1 MDANAALAVI
11 VDYVQ
16 RARAG
21 RGQPASR
28 SRAQLLAYL
37 GALSQLADPT
47 AEFGAA
53 RLLPAGV
60 FYVSLK
66 GGAKGSDNRSEA
78 QDDPRTLRTE
88 GYQHRGRFDGGQLE
102 RFDNRGVMKGDQFR
116 FPKNK
121 DGEFSKRGNEALPTG
136 ALGALKQ
143 AEDFSGATAMIYAGD
158 ARVAPYRK
166 AAETA
171 CDFCDYRPICRFDPW
186 TEPYRVLRPPPKP
199 SDAAPAG
206 KTSARKKP

>member
-1 MDANAALAVI
+1 MLDAVSLHH
-11 VDYVQ
+11 DLEL
-16 RARAG
+16 
-21 RGQPASR
+21 
-28 SRAQLLAYL
+28 QLLAYL
-37 GALSQLADPT
+37 GALSQRADPT

-143 AEDFSGATAMIYAGD
+143 VEDSLRRYGQAIYAGD
-158 ARVAPYRK
+158 TRVAPYRK